1 MKKFILIDDDPI
13 FIFLNKKVLETCS
26 CKENVIDFTSA
37 VDALEHIQKELD
49 DDEETII
56 LLDIR
61 MPIMDGFTF
70 IEELK
75 KIAGPK
81 ISKFLI
87 YLLSSSIYQADIDKS
102 KQYPEVVDFLN
113 KPLNSEKMEA
123 VCRELDN

>member
-1 MKKFILIDDDPI
+1 
-13 FIFLNKKVLETCS
+13 
-26 CKENVIDFTSA
+26 
-37 VDALEHIQKELD
+37 
-49 DDEETII
+49 
-56 LLDIR
+56 
-61 MPIMDGFTF
+61 MDGFTF